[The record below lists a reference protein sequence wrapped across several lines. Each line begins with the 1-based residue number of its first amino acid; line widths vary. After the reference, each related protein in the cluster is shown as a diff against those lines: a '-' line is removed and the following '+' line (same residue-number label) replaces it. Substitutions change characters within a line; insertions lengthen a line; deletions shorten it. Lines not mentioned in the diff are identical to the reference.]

1 MMAPIIRSEVTAS
14 TVRLPSAWNSQD
26 SKQTLLYV
34 YDHGLKIAY
43 HGMYVCMMCAGVF
56 VPPTFPLYFFYHFLF
71 AASFATLLGFLF
83 LFFSFFLFCPQ
94 CVCVLSS
101 VHVFLTQGFSV
112 ESNSLCSWFCLSGG
126 EKKNIW
132 VTRGA
137 PILGFQ
143 HMERSFT
150 MWH

>member
-43 HGMYVCMMCAGVF
+43 HGMYVCMMCV
-56 VPPTFPLYFFYHFLF
+56 
-71 AASFATLLGFLF
+71 GFLF
-83 LFFSFFLFCPQ
+83 LPLFLSTSFTIFCLLPVSLLFWDFGVFLSFFF
-94 CVCVLSS
+94 VLS
-101 VHVFLTQGFSV
+101 VCAFFPRFMFFLTQGFSV

-126 EKKNIW
+126 EIK
-132 VTRGA
+132 T
-137 PILGFQ
+137 F
-143 HMERSFT
+143 E
-150 MWH
+150 